1 MTCSAFVPVSLT
13 PFSAD
18 EPAPRKSYFPQAIA
32 ELTAASL
39 ATKPAETTTAQCCFS
54 CTAAHG
60 SGGAAT
66 CAALPELAKVTTDL
80 QQAIALRQEKQEAF
94 FIALSDK

>member
-1 MTCSAFVPVSLT
+1 MTCSAFLPVSLT

-39 ATKPAETTTAQCCFS
+39 ATKPAETDDG
-54 CTAAHG
+54 AALLFMH
-60 SGGAAT
+60 GGAWVRWAQMP
-66 CAALPELAKVTTDL
+66 ASIPVKKNE
-80 QQAIALRQEKQEAF
+80 
-94 FIALSDK
+94 

>member
-39 ATKPAETTTAQCCFS
+39 ATKPAETDDGAVLLFM
-54 CTAAHG
+54 H
-60 SGGAAT
+60 GGAWVRWARQSAQP
-66 CAALPELAKVTTDL
+66 CRNL
-80 QQAIALRQEKQEAF
+80 QK
-94 FIALSDK
+94 

>member
-1 MTCSAFVPVSLT
+1 MGPV
-13 PFSAD
+13 
-18 EPAPRKSYFPQAIA
+18 
-32 ELTAASL
+32 
-39 ATKPAETTTAQCCFS
+39 
-54 CTAAHG
+54 
-60 SGGAAT
+60 GAAT